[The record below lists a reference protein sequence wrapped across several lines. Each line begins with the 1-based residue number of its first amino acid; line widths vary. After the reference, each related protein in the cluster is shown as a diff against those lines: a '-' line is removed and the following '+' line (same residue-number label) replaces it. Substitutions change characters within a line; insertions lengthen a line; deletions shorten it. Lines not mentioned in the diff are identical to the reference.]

1 MTQKKH
7 ERRCIFFFFFRAG
20 PNDAPFRDDLRLPRG
35 IFSFISRL
43 LSSSSLRSKTFSHP
57 RRLVKCIIKI
67 RTQKRHFYLPFVWRG
82 KKINSETSPKTSFF
96 WVPGFFLHEQMKLSF
111 KFFCLRQMAKS
122 IQQRLSPPQIFCQ
135 KKEASP
141 LSFFIIVFARINTRT
156 TYTLRSGKQPTLKKK
171 SPREEDIC
179 VHK

>member
-67 RTQKRHFYLPFVWRG
+67 RTQKKAFLSAFRLAR
-82 KKINSETSPKTSFF
+82 KKDKLRNVAKNLFF
-96 WVPGFFLHEQMKLSF
+96 LGGFFLHFEAELLIF
-111 KFFCLRQMAKS
+111 LHEAKS

>member
-67 RTQKRHFYLPFVWRG
+67 RTQKRHFYLPFRLAR
-82 KKINSETSPKTSFF
+82 KKDKLRNVAKNLFF
-96 WVPGFFLHEQMKLSF
+96 LGGFFLHFEAELLIF
-111 KFFCLRQMAKS
+111 LHEAKS